1 MNDADWVGIENEA
14 ASVLSRYI
22 QIDTTNPPGNEREGA
37 EFLGDWLS
45 GESIPATMYHPVPDR
60 ANLLAVLKGDGS
72 RSPVLLLHHIDVV
85 PAAGERWSRDPF
97 GGVVEDG
104 HVWGRG
110 AIDNKSLGVM
120 HLMAFALLRR
130 QSVRLKRDVMMLA
143 VSDEEMGGAVGSKW
157 MIDNHWDD
165 IRSEYL
171 WDEGGVGTLG
181 IVGDRPV
188 FAVSVSEK
196 RSVVVILRAGGAG
209 GHGSMAANAPVERLL
224 AALECLRGW
233 SGSVEL
239 GPVTIEFLTRLSKTQ
254 SFPASWLMR
263 NASRPWGRPLVVGK
277 LSAIPSI
284 DAMLRDTI
292 RVTMLRAGDSA
303 NVSPDIAEAVLD
315 VRLLPGTDQGGF
327 LQLVRDVIDDET
339 IEVQATEALTGG
351 AASPSDSDFFRAL
364 EQAVL
369 GSSPDAI
376 VTPIQ
381 TPVATDS
388 RFFRQRGVKAYGIN
402 PGIFTQSEIETIH
415 GVDERISLRNLGMGT
430 RIVYESLLDLCG

>member
-1 MNDADWVGIENEA
+1 MNDADWADIENEA
-14 ASVLSRYI
+14 AGLLSRYI
-22 QIDTTNPPGNEREGA
+22 QIDTTNPQGNEREGA

-45 GESIPATMYHPVPDR
+45 GESISATTFRPARDR

-97 GGVVEDG
+97 GGLVEDG

-120 HLMAFALLRR
+120 HLTALALLRR
-130 QSVRLKRDVMMLA
+130 QNIRLKRDVMMLA
-143 VSDEEMGGAVGSKW
+143 VSDEEMGGAVGTKW
-157 MIDNHWDD
+157 MIDNHWDK

-181 IVGDRPV
+181 MVGNRPV

-196 RSVVVILRAGGAG
+196 RSVVVFLRAGGSG
-209 GHGSMAANAPVERLL
+209 GHGSMVSDAPVERLL
-224 AALECLRGW
+224 AALERLRGW

-239 GPVTIEFLTRLSKTQ
+239 GPVTVGFLTRLSKTQ

-263 NASRPWGRPLVVGK
+263 KASRFWVRPLVLGRV
-277 LSAIPSI
+277 SAIPSI

-292 RVTMLRAGDSA
+292 RVTMLRTGDAA

-315 VRLLPGTDQGGF
+315 VRLLPGTDQNGF
-327 LQLVRDVIDDET
+327 LRLVRDVIDDDA
-339 IEVQATEALTGG
+339 IEVQATEALPGG
-351 AASPSDSDFFRAL
+351 APSPVDSDFFNAL
-364 EQAVL
+364 ERAVL
-369 GSSPDAI
+369 GSAPDAI

-388 RFFRQRGVKAYGIN
+388 RFFRQRGVKAYGMN
-402 PGIFTQSEIETIH
+402 PGIFTQSEIDTIH
-415 GVDERISLRNLGMGT
+415 GIDERISLRNLRMGT
-430 RIVYESLLDLCG
+430 RIVYETLLDLCG